1 MKMTLKDRSLYF
13 KGLLLLIRK
22 DRQTVQAEVEW
33 MTRIGAI
40 LGFEKQFCAEAIAD
54 ILKNPYIVD
63 EPSRFSKK
71 EVAACF
77 IRDGLS
83 LAFADEELH
92 AEEEQWL
99 RSTAELNSLGMD
111 FFDGELEKARDAGG
125 NPKRLF
131 VEDLS
136 L

>member
-22 DRQTVQAEVEW
+22 DRQTVQAEVDL
-33 MTRIGAI
+33 MKRIGGI
-40 LGFEKQFCAEAIAD
+40 LGFEKQFCEEAIAD

-71 EVAACF
+71 GVAACF

-92 AEEEQWL
+92 PSEEQWL
-99 RSTAELNSLGMD
+99 RSTADLNGLGMD
-111 FFDGELEKARDAGG
+111 FFNGELQKARDEGG
-125 NPKRLF
+125 NLKRLS
-131 VEDLS
+131 VEDLTF
-136 L
+136 

>member
-1 MKMTLKDRSLYF
+1 MTLKDRSLYF

-22 DRQTVQAEVEW
+22 DRQTVQAEVDL
-33 MTRIGAI
+33 MMRVCGI
-40 LGFEKQFCAEAIAD
+40 LGFEKKFCAEAIAD

-63 EPSRFSKK
+63 EPSHFSRE

-83 LAFADEELH
+83 LAFADKELH
-92 AEEEQWL
+92 AKEEQWL
-99 RSTAELNSLGMD
+99 RATADLNGLGMD
-111 FFDGELEKARDAGG
+111 LFNRELEKARDQGG

-131 VEDLS
+131 VEDLI

>member
-1 MKMTLKDRSLYF
+1 MTLKDRSLYF

-22 DRQTVQAEVEW
+22 DRRTVQAEIDL
-33 MTRIGAI
+33 MKRIGGI

-83 LAFADEELH
+83 LAYADQELH
-92 AEEEQWL
+92 PSEEQWL
-99 RSTAELNSLGMD
+99 RSTAELNGLGMD
-111 FFDGELEKARDAGG
+111 FFAEELKKAHGGGG
-125 NPKRLF
+125 NLNRLC
-131 VEDLS
+131 VEDLTF
-136 L
+136 